1 MMMWTPRGLS
11 TPRTLASAP
20 TTTKPRSHFLRRSLS
35 FESGAMSGAHRRA
48 AERDEDLVGLPP
60 LPPTFDQDWHEQL
73 QGRLA
78 ALDTAL
84 VPEKPRPVA
93 RSQVGAP
100 PAEFLSNFE
109 LALIRQ
115 LLGRLRLQYSSARV

>member
-1 MMMWTPRGLS
+1 
-11 TPRTLASAP
+11 
-20 TTTKPRSHFLRRSLS
+20 
-35 FESGAMSGAHRRA
+35 MSGAHRRA

-73 QGRLA
+73 QGRSL
-78 ALDTAL
+78 
-84 VPEKPRPVA
+84 PVA
-93 RSQVGAP
+93 RSQAADPP

-115 LLGRLRLQYSSARV
+115 LLGRLRLQ

>member
-1 MMMWTPRGLS
+1 
-11 TPRTLASAP
+11 
-20 TTTKPRSHFLRRSLS
+20 
-35 FESGAMSGAHRRA
+35 MSGAHRRA

-84 VPEKPRPVA
+84 VPEKPRP
-93 RSQVGAP
+93 P

-109 LALIRQ
+109 LVLIRQ
-115 LLGRLRLQYSSARV
+115 LLGRLRLPVVVRCVVRAFSVTIN